1 MDWHSRPGSLCQ
13 ARGTRSAASALLA
26 ANHTVSPVF
35 SPQPLT
41 PGCAWKSTSP
51 SCLIFMSLLADAL
64 RTAALC
70 FSRHP
75 SCHGASGQLCARR
88 WLSRPVR
95 KCMNILCI
103 CGLLFGVGLELTPNF
118 FFFRHMKITFVVFVV
133 LYNTHFSRLSLQTFE
148 SFSRSQYFYLKCV
161 QGPQWSCD
169 QARGYGPMW
178 VGLELKWGHLVID

>member
-118 FFFRHMKITFVVFVV
+118 FFFDTWR
-133 LYNTHFSRLSLQTFE
+133 LLLLSLL
-148 SFSRSQYFYLKCV
+148 FYITLTLADSVYKLLKVFLKASIFIWNVYKDLSDHVIKLGVTVPC
-161 QGPQWSCD
+161 
-169 QARGYGPMW
+169 
-178 VGLELKWGHLVID
+178 GLAWNWNGVT